1 MLRIVVLVALT
12 ASLQELP
19 RAVPVEP
26 MAAILGAF
34 ESHSVVALG
43 EGSHGDLAS
52 LKFRLALIR
61 DPRFAEIVN
70 DIVVE
75 AGNAR
80 YQDAIDRYVRG
91 EDVPAAIIR
100 EACRNTTNENWGS
113 DFPSFEEIFHAV
125 RALNLTLPADRRLRI
140 LLGDPPFDWAKVK
153 HAGDLYPTDRQRF
166 VADLILRES
175 VAKKRRTLIV
185 YGDQHLRRD
194 TRSIVSFVESAGQKV
209 FTIWTTTTAALTFG
223 QSDVTSWPVPSL
235 SMVKGTRLG
244 AAEWPLWH
252 PLRLEQRFDAVLNL
266 GTFSPGRIPLE
277 YCADPEYM
285 KLRLFRMDL
294 RGRGDELRRYCGQ
307 AK

>member
-1 MLRIVVLVALT
+1 MLLVLAL
-12 ASLQELP
+12 AGSLQEIP
-19 RAVPVEP
+19 HAVPVAP
-26 MAAILGAF
+26 IDAILEKF
-34 ESHSVVALG
+34 QSHSVVALG
-43 EGSHGDLAS
+43 EGPHGDLAS

-61 DPRFAEIVN
+61 DPRFSAIVN

-91 EDVPAAIIR
+91 EDVPATIVR

-125 RALNLTLPADRRLRI
+125 RALNLTLPPDRRLRL

-153 HAGDLYPTDRQRF
+153 DAGDLYPTDRQRF

-194 TRSIVSFVESAGQKV
+194 TRSIVSFLEAAGQKV
-209 FTIWTTTTAALTFG
+209 FNVWTTSAAGLSFG
-223 QSDVTSWPVPSL
+223 QSDVTGWAVPSL

-244 AAEWPLWH
+244 AGEWPLWH

-266 GTFSPGRIPLE
+266 GVFSPGRVPIE

-285 KLRLFRMDL
+285 KMRLFRMDL
-294 RGRGDELRRYCGQ
+294 RGRGDELRRYCGIL
-307 AK
+307 K